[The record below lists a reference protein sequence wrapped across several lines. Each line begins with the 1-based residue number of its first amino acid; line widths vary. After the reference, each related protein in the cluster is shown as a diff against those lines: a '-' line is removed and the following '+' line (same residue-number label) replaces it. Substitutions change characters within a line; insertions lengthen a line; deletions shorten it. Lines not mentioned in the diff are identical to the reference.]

1 MNWDLEKISNYINVL
16 QKKINNTTDSNE
28 LMALKYDYEILV
40 FLLNDFNRKSRCSH
54 NDIKDYKELYSPFLS
69 SSASSLINK
78 KQELLEIAFKMQS
91 LHFCPIKRRPYFLP
105 QNDFYQMLL
114 EFIRNFSSDLCRE
127 YQNLCDGNILAMRK
141 GPALKDANGLC
152 FYLHTLRDSF
162 IVFNDNPRK
171 SLSILI
177 HELAHVSDF
186 KEIMDFK
193 RNLNYHFSIFVES
206 YPQFMELVFLDYYK
220 DSDYGTW
227 FLYQM
232 REKLLNLRFMS
243 GEYYLGFLGRMDR
256 YDPNLNEV
264 VTTDGLRTKK
274 RNIDNIVSQI
284 MAFYLFYLYCNN
296 PGLLEEI
303 IKKYHSLIGLNDEFI
318 WELFKDIDILEVWD
332 WFSDYFNQRVG
343 SLGLKKVMVK

>member
-114 EFIRNFSSDLCRE
+114 EFIRNFSSDLCSE
-127 YQNLCDGNILAMRK
+127 YQRLCNGNIKAMRK
-141 GPALKDANGLC
+141 GLGLKDASGLC
-152 FYLHTLRDSF
+152 FYLYTLDDSF

-171 SLSILI
+171 SLTVLI

-186 KEIMDFK
+186 KEIPNFR
-193 RNLNYHFSIFVES
+193 RNLNYHFSSFVES
-206 YPQFMELVFLDYYK
+206 YPKFMELVFLDYYK

-227 FLYQM
+227 VLYQM
-232 REKLLNLRFMS
+232 REKLFNLRFCC
-243 GEYYLGFLGRMDR
+243 GEYYLGFLGRMKG
-256 YDPNLNEV
+256 YDQIRDEV
-264 VTTDGLRTKK
+264 ITSDKLCTKK

-284 MAFYLFYLYCNN
+284 FAFYLFYLYCNN
-296 PGLLEEI
+296 QTQFDEI
-303 IKKYHSLIGLNDEFI
+303 IEKYHSLIGLDDENV
-318 WELFKDIDILEVWD
+318 WNLLKDVDIPEILEWVG
-332 WFSDYFNQRVG
+332 DYYNHSVG
-343 SLGLKKVMVK
+343 SLYLKKVMVK